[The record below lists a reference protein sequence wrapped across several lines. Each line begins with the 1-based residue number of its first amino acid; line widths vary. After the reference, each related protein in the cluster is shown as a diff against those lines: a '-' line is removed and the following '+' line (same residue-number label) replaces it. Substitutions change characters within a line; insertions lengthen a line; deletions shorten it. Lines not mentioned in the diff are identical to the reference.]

1 MRSEPGL
8 EEVAIVADAVERGSG
23 GRLLEREAE
32 LAVLEAMLAA
42 ARGGDGRFVV
52 VEGGTGI
59 GKTRLLAEARALARE
74 AELEVLTARGGELE
88 GDFAFGI
95 VRQLFEA
102 PLAAAPPEVRSEL
115 FSGAAELS
123 ASLFASA
130 PRCRTREGA
139 ESSFAMLH
147 GLYWLAAN
155 FASRRPTLL
164 TVDDLHW
171 ADEPSLRWLLYLA
184 RRLEGVPLLL
194 LLGTRPPEQATATG
208 LVSELFADPT
218 AVTIRLRELGPES
231 VASLARE
238 RLSAEPDP
246 AFADALQKASGGNPL
261 YLAAVLDALRQ
272 DGTVPIAEHAHRVL
286 ELSPQAIARGLAS
299 RLSRLPA
306 DAVELIRA
314 AAIVGERADMALAAA
329 VAGLE
334 TSAALA
340 AAAALVRADLLRH
353 ETPLEFTHPIVRSA
367 VLEGMTAAQR
377 NGAHRRAAEA
387 LLDRGAP
394 PEQAAAHVIR
404 TIPNSDAFAVT
415 TLRLAAESAIA
426 SGSPEAAVAYLRRA
440 LEEPPAQQDRLDVLL
455 RLGVTELST
464 CVLSGSEH
472 LRQAFEELD
481 DIAQRPDVSFAYA
494 RSLIMLGTQERKALD
509 LLQQISDVIRER
521 DPALH
526 WRLEALVIIAAQ
538 YDPTRHR
545 LAAERLA
552 RVRLAEPESGLR
564 SGALL
569 AACAS
574 EETREGVSLARA
586 VSYAERALASGAL
599 ERGEEIFA
607 LHALLAL
614 TLAGKTEEA
623 TRAYA
628 AAIADMRKRGNLFNL
643 SALHLFRGL
652 LRLHCG
658 ELLAA
663 EEDIRWSENPAVGLS
678 PAFIAYSRAFLAEV
692 LLERGELDAV
702 RDLID
707 LPLPDLEEGHRIN
720 LLYASGRLRLE
731 SGEPKRAL
739 ADFRAIES
747 IAAPIG
753 IRNPAWVPWRSQA
766 AIALNRLGRI
776 DEARELAHGELELSR
791 AWGAP
796 RAIGI
801 SLRALGLLE
810 DGEAGRELLRK
821 AIDVLSGSPARL
833 EHARTLVDFGAALR
847 RANSR
852 SEARKPLRE
861 GIELAQGYGAIPLV
875 ERANAELAATGAHPR
890 TILLSG
896 LDALT
901 ASERRVA
908 NMAAEDLSNKE
919 IAQALFVT
927 VKTVEQHLGRVYRK
941 LDISSRRQLA
951 PALIRP
957 AEGPVPEAGTPAP
970 SG

>member
-1 MRSEPGL
+1 MIKADGAVREP
-8 EEVAIVADAVERGSG
+8 G

-32 LAVLEAMLAA
+32 LAALKAMLDGAQ
-42 ARGGDGRFVV
+42 GGDGRLAV
-52 VEGGTGI
+52 VEGSAGI
-59 GKTRLLAEARALARE
+59 GKTRLLAEARAQARE
-74 AELEVLTARGGELE
+74 AELEVLTARAGELE
-88 GDFAFGI
+88 GEFAFGI

-102 PLAAAPPEVRSEL
+102 PLAAASPDVRSEL

-123 ASLFASA
+123 TSLFASA
-130 PRCRTREGA
+130 PRNLSREEA

-164 TVDDLHW
+164 AVDDLHW

-194 LLGTRPPEQATATG
+194 LLGTRPPEQATTTV
-208 LVSELFADPT
+208 LLSELLADPA
-218 AVTIRLRELGPES
+218 AVTIRPGELGPES
-231 VASLARE
+231 VAALARE

-246 AFADALQKASGGNPL
+246 AFAAALQEASGGNPL
-261 YLAAVLDALRQ
+261 YLAAVLDAVRR
-272 DGTVPIAEHAHRVL
+272 DGVAPTAEQATRVL
-286 ELSPQAIARGLAS
+286 EVGPQAVSRTLAI

-306 DAVELIRA
+306 DALELIRV
-314 AAIVGERADMALAAA
+314 AAILGDGAEIPLAAA

-334 TSAALA
+334 TSAALVA
-340 AAAALVRADLLRH
+340 AATLVRADLLRH
-353 ETPLEFTHPIVRSA
+353 ETPLEFTHPVVRSA
-367 VLEGMTAAQR
+367 VLEGMTAGQR
-377 NGAHRRAAEA
+377 SGAHRRAAEA

-394 PEQAAAHVIR
+394 PEQAAAHLTQTVSNR
-404 TIPNSDAFAVT
+404 DPFAVAA
-415 TLRLAAESAIA
+415 LRRAAESAISA
-426 SGSPEAAVAYLRRA
+426 GSPEAAVAYLRRA
-440 LEEPPAQQDRLDVLL
+440 LEELPAREDRVDVLHQ
-455 RLGVTELST
+455 LGVAELST
-464 CVLSGSEH
+464 SVPSGSEH
-472 LRQAFEELD
+472 LRQAFEELE
-481 DIAQRPDVSFAYA
+481 DIAQRPDVSFDYA
-494 RSLIMLGTQERKALD
+494 RSLIILGAQERTALD

-526 WRLEALVIIAAQ
+526 RRLEGLVMSAAQ
-538 YDPTRHR
+538 FDPTRHQ
-545 LAAERLA
+545 LARERLS
-552 RVRLAEPESGLR
+552 RMRLAEPEERPG

-574 EETREGVSLARA
+574 EEAREGVSLARA
-586 VSYAERALASGAL
+586 VFYAERALVEGAL
-599 ERGEEIFA
+599 ARGDEIFA
-607 LHALLAL
+607 LHALHAL
-614 TLAGKTEEA
+614 TLAGRTEEA

-628 AAIADMRKRGNLFNL
+628 AVIADMRKRGNLFNL
-643 SALHLFRGL
+643 SAFLLYRGA
-652 LRLHCG
+652 LRAHCG

-663 EEDIRWSENPAVGLS
+663 EEDIRWSEDPALVLP
-678 PAFIAYSRAFLAEV
+678 PAFIANSRGFLAEV
-692 LLERGELDAV
+692 LLERGQLDAV
-702 RDLID
+702 LALLDQ
-707 LPLPDLEEGHRIN
+707 PLPETEEGHRIPP
-720 LLYASGRLRLE
+720 LYARGRLRLE
-731 SGEPKRAL
+731 SGEPEQAL
-739 ADFRAIES
+739 ADFQAIER

-766 AIALNRLGRI
+766 AIALHRLGRI
-776 DEARELAHGELELSR
+776 DEASELAHAELELSR

-796 RAIGI
+796 RPVGM
-801 SLRALGLLE
+801 SLRTLGLLE
-810 DGEAGRELLRK
+810 GGEGGRELLRE
-821 AIDVLSGSPARL
+821 AVDVLSGGPARL
-833 EHARTLVDFGAALR
+833 EHARALVDLGAALR

-852 SEARKPLRE
+852 SEARQLLRE
-861 GIELAQGYGAIPLV
+861 GIELAHRSGATPLV

-908 NMAAEDLSNKE
+908 SMAAEELSNKE

-951 PALIRP
+951 AALISP
-957 AEGPVPEAGTPAP
+957 AEGAASDAARPAP